1 MPLANLFGTSGARGL
16 IDQEIDTKFSYKL
29 GLALGKYIKQGK
41 ALVARDPRPGA
52 KRLTQA
58 LIKGLTQAGIEVEN
72 YGILAT
78 PELTWYQVKR
88 GYDLGV
94 VVTGSHL
101 PWNMIGI
108 IPTSADGA
116 GITSEVGQQITKI
129 FHGL

>member
-58 LIKGLTQAGIEVEN
+58 LIKGLSQAGIEVED

>member
-58 LIKGLTQAGIEVEN
+58 LIKGLSQAGIEVED

-108 IPTSADGA
+108 IPTSAEGA